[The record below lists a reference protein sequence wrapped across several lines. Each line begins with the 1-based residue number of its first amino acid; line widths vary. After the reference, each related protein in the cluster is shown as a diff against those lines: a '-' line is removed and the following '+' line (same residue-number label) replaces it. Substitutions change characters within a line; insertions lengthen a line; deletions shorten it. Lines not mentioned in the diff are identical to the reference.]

1 MTHSLK
7 LGNFIRAQI
16 CLIFCVELFK
26 KASFGGTQ
34 SKKTDIT
41 IARVEIQFAVYF
53 SERMLHKNK
62 ALTILYVPLT

>member
-16 CLIFCVELFK
+16 CLIFVWNFLK
-26 KASFGGTQ
+26 KASFGETQ
-34 SKKTDIT
+34 SKETDIT

-62 ALTILYVPLT
+62 ALTIKYVPLT